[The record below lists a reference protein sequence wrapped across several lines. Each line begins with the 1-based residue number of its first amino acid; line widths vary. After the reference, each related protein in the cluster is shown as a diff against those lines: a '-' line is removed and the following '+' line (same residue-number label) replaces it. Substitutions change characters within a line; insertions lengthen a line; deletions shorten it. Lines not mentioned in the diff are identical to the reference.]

1 MNEYYLD
8 WANKSYADTLAAI
21 AGPMTYAYYKKMPDA
36 LVYQALKKLPDWMM
50 DVCERFDEVVDKAE

>member
-1 MNEYYLD
+1 LNEYYLD

-21 AGPMTYAYYKKMPDA
+21 AGPIAYAYYNKMPDA